1 MRVYFRRAFSTVRPE
16 PQHAGKWCCCST
28 LSLSFFFFF
37 FLPEKLTSLGTRR
50 IFNEEHDA
58 LREVARNFFQ
68 TRVVPFHSKW
78 EEEGQIPRQT
88 WKEAGERGL
97 LCMTMPGE
105 YGGLGQDILSAAIG
119 WCDCDFWFLFF
130 FFFVCFVLYVLVF
143 GFLLFCF
150 VLFRFEF
157 DLLNVI
163 SGHMW
168 LTFSSQGRAILHALY
183 GSWIQLAL

>member
-1 MRVYFRRAFSTVRPE
+1 MLVSGAVVL
-16 PQHAGKWCCCST
+16 
-28 LSLSFFFFF
+28 LSPCHFFFF

-68 TRVVPFHSKW
+68 TRVFPFHSKW

-130 FFFVCFVLYVLVF
+130 FFL
-143 GFLLFCF
+143 F
-150 VLFRFEF
+150 VLFVQRRT
-157 DLLNVI
+157 
-163 SGHMW
+163 
-168 LTFSSQGRAILHALY
+168 LTRKDQRAFPWCW
-183 GSWIQLAL
+183 SRTT